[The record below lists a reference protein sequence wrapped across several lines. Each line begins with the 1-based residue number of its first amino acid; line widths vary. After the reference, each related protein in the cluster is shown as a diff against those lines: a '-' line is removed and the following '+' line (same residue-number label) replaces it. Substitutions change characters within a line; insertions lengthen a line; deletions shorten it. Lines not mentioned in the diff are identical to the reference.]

1 MAQIATN
8 SQKCS
13 KAVFDAVQQ
22 FIDKNKSNEE
32 LLLSYRSLCKSAG
45 GMLRTVGLSQFL
57 VYLQAKGD
65 SEHSYFL
72 ELLNQLSAEFY
83 EVFEA
88 HKGPR
93 ADGDKLIQDVQK
105 QELPQYMFCT
115 RRILILLQWHK
126 RIASVLISPR
136 DNKGSV

>member
-22 FIDKNKSNEE
+22 FIDKNKSKETE
-32 LLLSYRSLCKSAG
+32 LLLPYRSLCKSAG

-57 VYLQAKGD
+57 VYLRAKGVE
-65 SEHSYFL
+65 SKEFQ

-83 EVFEA
+83 EVFESRKA
-88 HKGPR
+88 PEDPGKF
-93 ADGDKLIQDVQK
+93 IQDVQE

>member
-57 VYLQAKGD
+57 VYLRAKGVE
-65 SEHSYFL
+65 SKEFQ
-72 ELLNQLSAEFY
+72 ELLNQLSVEFY
-83 EVFEA
+83 EVFESRKA
-88 HKGPR
+88 PEDPGKF
-93 ADGDKLIQDVQK
+93 IQDVQE

-136 DNKGSV
+136 DKKDAV